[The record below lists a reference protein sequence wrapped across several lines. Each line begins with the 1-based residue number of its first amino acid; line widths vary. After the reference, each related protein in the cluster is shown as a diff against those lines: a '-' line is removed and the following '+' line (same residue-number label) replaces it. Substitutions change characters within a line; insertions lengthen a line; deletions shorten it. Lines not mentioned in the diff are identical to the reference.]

1 MNADTT
7 TETNVRQAVPFFRVS
22 TMEDSLRFYVDGL
35 GFVMTDRWID
45 DGKLR
50 WCWLEL
56 GGAAVMLEEFK
67 REGRDSWV
75 PPSKVG
81 VGVSIFFIC
90 RDALAL
96 YREFV
101 ARGVKARRPFVGN
114 SMWVTSLE
122 DPDGY
127 QIHFESLTDAP
138 EDSQYEE

>member
-50 WCWLEL
+50 WCRLEL